1 MRSLVAGQACAAAIN
16 ANTLVALQL
25 ASKLVFTSSAVES
38 RITEATTEVANT
50 MIRAVLGAAERHS
63 CLARLA
69 SETRIAQAFAP
80 EATSSAVAVGW
91 AATVVSSGLDHGAV
105 RASVRMHAGTGAVA
119 ANTALIASVGASI
132 GSQIGDSRREGSS
145 LDLLRKESV
154 AGGLVAISTT
164 PAGSAH
170 ALAIRAHAID
180 GALGRALL
188 LSVTSKARP
197 SRLAEALSEL
207 ADTPAIAVV
216 VASEVGGDGAVTS
229 SVAVDAEALASNA
242 GTIVRALLGAL
253 FSAESQLLTAFA
265 GVSRLA
271 SAGAGHANT
280 ATRAGKAV
288 LAGASLRNCA
298 IVSLPAGE
306 AVALA
311 ENADSLFL
319 RAAMLAYALLAVFA
333 L

>member
-1 MRSLVAGQACAAAIN
+1 MRSLVTGQACTATIN

-25 ASKLVFTSSAVES
+25 ARKLVFTSSAVES

-50 MIRAVLGAAERHS
+50 MICAVLGASERHS

-69 SETRIAQAFAP
+69 SETRVTQAFAP
-80 EATSSAVAVGW
+80 EATTSAVAVGW
-91 AATVVSSGLDHGAV
+91 AATVVSGGLDHGAV
-105 RASVRMHAGTGAVA
+105 RASVRMHTGTGAVA
-119 ANTALIASVGASI
+119 ANTALIASVGASV
-132 GSQIGDSRREGSS
+132 GSQIGYRRREGGS
-145 LDLLRKESV
+145 LDLLRKQSV

-164 PAGSAH
+164 PAGSTH

-180 GALGRALL
+180 GALGRAFL
-188 LSVTSKARP
+188 LSIASKARP

-207 ADTPAIAVV
+207 ADAPFVAVV

-229 SVAVDAEALASNA
+229 GVAVDAEASASNA
-242 GTIVRALLGAL
+242 GTVVRALLGTL
-253 FSAESQLLTAFA
+253 FSAESQLLAAFA

-271 SAGAGHANT
+271 SAGAGHADA

-298 IVSLPAGE
+298 VVSLPARE

-311 ENADSLFL
+311 ENAGTLFL
-319 RAAMLAYALLAVFA
+319 RAAMLAHALLAVFA